1 MGRMTSR
8 AKEHSREDIAAA
20 IQMQGLVP
28 LDIPATIT
36 VHDLADMMDTN
47 PVEIIKELMR
57 HGYMYTINEVMEHDI
72 ASSVADPMGFGILPL
87 AEADTSRG
95 SLVISQDD
103 EDQDK
108 LQNALQL
115 SQFSATSTTAKL
127 LCWTE

>member
-1 MGRMTSR
+1 MTSR

-72 ASSVADPMGFGILPL
+72 ASSV
-87 AEADTSRG
+87 
-95 SLVISQDD
+95 
-103 EDQDK
+103 
-108 LQNALQL
+108 
-115 SQFSATSTTAKL
+115 
-127 LCWTE
+127 